1 MKNNIRNRQN
11 YCRNGYSQHTVQFTA
26 KVFLY
31 FCCDGFGLLLVLFYH
46 NRLYI
51 TVYLYAFLMYILF
64 RSAQFLIHML
74 LKLVQHLG
82 TLLQFFQ
89 FGSILLSQS
98 FQLLCVLLLQLLQGN
113 HAFLGKLRHFRSNGL
128 GHQLLHLLIDR
139 FQFLIDLLHLCQAL
153 VVFPQLA
160 FQLIHLF
167 GISRGIRLDHFLGIQ
182 LLCKF
187 IHKSIH
193 PSSSKHISSLM

>member
-1 MKNNIRNRQN
+1 
-11 YCRNGYSQHTVQFTA
+11 
-26 KVFLY
+26 
-31 FCCDGFGLLLVLFYH
+31 
-46 NRLYI
+46 
-51 TVYLYAFLMYILF
+51 MYILF

-98 FQLLCVLLLQLLQGN
+98 FQLLCVLLLQLLQGS
-113 HAFLGKLRHFRSNGL
+113 HAFLGK
-128 GHQLLHLLIDR
+128 LIDR